1 MKCSGFFDFSF
12 HIQYICITWVVM
24 FCLFLAILPTVIV
37 LLWLLHQKGLFD
49 PLYDWWDDHFSITED
64 SHMSHW
70 KHSYTPDSL
79 RIHHKK
85 KSHKYE
91 PRHHMHHAQR
101 RHTKLHNDPRH
112 ENLLRETDYHY
123 YLHHVHKDKHKHGK
137 TKSSGITKPLRSRK
151 GEDDHLR
158 HHRRIKERE
167 TLGGLVINKKPSA
180 EIQEEYLR
188 HKHPISNDTHH
199 KRQIKWKDW
208 LELIWQWL
216 SKPCSYVM

>member
-1 MKCSGFFDFSF
+1 M
-12 HIQYICITWVVM
+12 
-24 FCLFLAILPTVIV
+24 IV

-64 SHMSHW
+64 NHMSHW
-70 KHSYTPDSL
+70 KHSYNPDPL
-79 RIHHKK
+79 GIHHKK
-85 KSHKYE
+85 KSHKNE
-91 PRHHMHHAQR
+91 PRHHKHHTQR
-101 RHTKLHNDPRH
+101 GHTKLHNDSRH
-112 ENLLRETDYHY
+112 ENLLRETDYHH

-188 HKHPISNDTHH
+188 HKHPILNDTHH
-199 KRQIKWKDW
+199 KRQIKWKD
-208 LELIWQWL
+208 
-216 SKPCSYVM
+216 